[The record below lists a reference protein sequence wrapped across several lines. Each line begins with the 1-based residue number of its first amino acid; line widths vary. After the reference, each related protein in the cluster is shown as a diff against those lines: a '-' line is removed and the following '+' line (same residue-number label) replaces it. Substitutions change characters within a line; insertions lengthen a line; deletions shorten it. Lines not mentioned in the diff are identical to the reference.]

1 MKDNHVQHIR
11 PVCVLVAALVAASCS
26 TSELPT
32 APTPQ
37 PPARIFVTAH
47 LRGRVLE
54 EGQVP
59 VAGAMVKVGGSSGG
73 SAVTD
78 AGGAFDIVVSQY
90 INPQSR
96 PLGFVSVN
104 IEKAGY
110 ERSLSGASFE
120 SFGSPSGI
128 ADVSKDY
135 RLYRIRTI
143 AAGESMRIAI
153 TPDDPWCGLEGEW
166 WCRVIRIRSMQAG
179 TLIVEA
185 ITDNASD
192 FGLVV
197 SRDYK
202 YPFTLTPRIS
212 VPVSAGQETSVDL
225 LTVPFDWVDGGPV
238 GSPKGVTLIT
248 SLLSEG

>member
-1 MKDNHVQHIR
+1 M
-11 PVCVLVAALVAASCS
+11 
-26 TSELPT
+26 
-32 APTPQ
+32 
-37 PPARIFVTAH
+37 PPAPPPVFVTAH

-54 EGQVP
+54 EGQLP
-59 VAGAMVKVGGSSGG
+59 VAGATVKVGGSPGG

-78 AGGAFDIVVSQY
+78 ANGAFDIAVS

-96 PLGFVSVN
+96 PLGFVFVN
-104 IEKAGY
+104 IEKPGY

-128 ADVSKDY
+128 ADASQDY

-143 AAGESMRIAI
+143 TAGAAMRFAVA
-153 TPDDPWCGLEGEW
+153 PDDPWCGFEGEW
-166 WCRVIRIRSMQAG
+166 SCRIIRIRALGAG

-185 ITDNASD
+185 IPDNASG

-197 SRDYK
+197 SGVYT
-202 YPFTLTPRIS
+202 YPFTLTPRLSI
-212 VPVSAGQETSVDL
+212 PVGAGQETSVDL
-225 LTVPFDWVDGGPV
+225 LTGFDWVNGKPV
-238 GSPKGVTLIT
+238 GLPQSVTLIT